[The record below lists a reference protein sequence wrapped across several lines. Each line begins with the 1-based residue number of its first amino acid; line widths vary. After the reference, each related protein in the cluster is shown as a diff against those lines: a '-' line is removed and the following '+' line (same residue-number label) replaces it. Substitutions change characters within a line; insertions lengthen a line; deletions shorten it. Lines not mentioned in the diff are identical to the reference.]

1 MISNIKTISL
11 NGIDGKLVEVQTDI
25 AGGLPNIEIVGLPD
39 TSVRESKE
47 RIRTAIKNSEIEFP
61 SRKIVINL
69 APASTKKEGT
79 SYDLPIAV
87 GILQSLGE
95 IITNN
100 LENTIFLGELS
111 LDGKIN
117 RINGVLPM
125 CIEAINLG
133 IKKVILPKAN
143 EREAAIIEDLEVIG
157 VKNLK
162 EVVRYLNKEIDIKPI
177 KIDIIKE
184 FNKKDKQDLDFCEVK
199 GQENAKRALEIAA
212 AGGHNCLL
220 IGTPGS
226 GKTMLAK
233 RIPTILP
240 ELTFEE
246 ALEVTKIHSIAGM
259 LDSNIGIVTKRP
271 FRSPHHTISPTSI
284 IGGGKIPKPGE
295 ISLAHNGVLFLDEL
309 PEFNRGTLEV
319 LRGPLEDRIVTI
331 SRLYFKVIYPSNF
344 MLIASMNPC
353 PCGYYGSTEKEC
365 KCSTVAIEKYLNKI
379 SGPLLDRIDL
389 HVEVKPVKYQKL
401 NSENKIESSQQI
413 KERVNKARRIQFLR
427 YKDLNIFSN
436 SELTPR
442 MIEKYCKLDKESK
455 QILEIAFN
463 KLGLS
468 ARAYTRILKVART
481 IADLDNKNNIEKNH
495 LLEAIQ
501 YRSLDRKYGDKF

>member
-11 NGIDGKLVEVQTDI
+11 NGIDGNLVEVQTDI

-47 RIRTAIKNSEIEFP
+47 RIRTAIKNSGIEFP
-61 SRKIVINL
+61 SRKIIINL

-79 SYDLPIAV
+79 NYDLPIAV
-87 GILQSLGE
+87 GILLALGE
-95 IITNN
+95 ITATN
-100 LENTIFLGELS
+100 LENTIFIGELS

-117 RINGVLPM
+117 RINGVLPI
-125 CIEAINLG
+125 CIEAMNLG
-133 IKKVILPKAN
+133 IKRVILPKAN
-143 EREAAIIEDLEVIG
+143 EREAAVINKLEIIGIN
-157 VKNLK
+157 NLK
-162 EVVRYLNKEIDIKPI
+162 EVVDFLNKKIEIKLAH
-177 KIDIIKE
+177 IDVLKE
-184 FNKKDKQDLDFCEVK
+184 FNRKNRQDLDFSEVK
-199 GQENAKRALEIAA
+199 GQENIKRALEIAA
-212 AGGHNCLL
+212 AGGHNCIL
-220 IGTPGS
+220 IGPPGS
-226 GKTMLAK
+226 GKTMIAK

-240 ELTFEE
+240 DLTFEE
-246 ALEVTKIHSIAGM
+246 ALEVTKIHSISGI
-259 LDSNIGIVTKRP
+259 LDNNIGIVTKRP
-271 FRSPHHTISPTSI
+271 FRSPHHTISPTSM

-309 PEFNRGTLEV
+309 PEFNRNTLEV
-319 LRGPLEDRIVTI
+319 LRGSLEDRNVTI
-331 SRLYFKVIYPSNF
+331 SRLYSKVIFPSNF

-365 KCSTVAIEKYLNKI
+365 KCSKLSIEKYLNRI

-401 NSENKIESSQQI
+401 NSENKVESSQQI

-427 YKDLNIFSN
+427 YKNLNIFSN
-436 SELTPR
+436 SELTPK
-442 MIEKYCKLDKESK
+442 MIEKYCTLNKECK
-455 QILEIAFN
+455 QILELAFN

-468 ARAYTRILKVART
+468 ARAYSRILKVART
-481 IADLDNKNNIEKNH
+481 IADLENKENIEKHH